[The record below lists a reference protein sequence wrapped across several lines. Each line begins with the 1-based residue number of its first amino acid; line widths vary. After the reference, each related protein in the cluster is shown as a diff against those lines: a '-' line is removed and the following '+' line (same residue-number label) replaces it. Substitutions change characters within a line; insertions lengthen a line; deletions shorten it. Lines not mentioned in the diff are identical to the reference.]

1 MITLHI
7 DETSSS
13 TQKQVIIQVYEAT
26 VCDCL
31 GGLQDANLPEILR
44 LIADR
49 LDTQSDLYPLIVVQR
64 GLMGG
69 EA

>member
-7 DETSSS
+7 EQQSTS

-31 GGLQDANLPEILR
+31 GGLPDANLPEILR
-44 LIADR
+44 MIADR
-49 LDTQSDLYPLIVVQR
+49 LDTQSELYPLIVVQKAR
-64 GLMGG
+64 PTK
-69 EA
+69 